1 MHSRSSRPT
10 TQRAR
15 RAEPDESAADVPV
28 RPAPR
33 QYDRAVRRIR
43 RQLDGVG
50 TADAE
55 TVDSTLA
62 GSLESLDDALN
73 YRDWIV
79 DLAAPHLGQ
88 RLLEIG
94 AGHGTFT
101 ERFAEAGTVV
111 AVEPGTDA
119 AARLDAR
126 FAGDDRVT
134 TVTGVA
140 SDVVHDGFDA
150 AVMINVLEHI
160 DDEVAVLAELHDRL
174 TNDGRLVLWV
184 PAFMTLFSDF
194 DRRLGHHRR
203 YRRPGLEQLVEA
215 NGFEVVTSRYV
226 NLPGWF
232 SWLLMVRL
240 LNIEPTNPT
249 TVRLFDQRIV
259 PVVRWVEERVRPP
272 FGQSIFLVARRVE

>member
-1 MHSRSSRPT
+1 M
-10 TQRAR
+10 
-15 RAEPDESAADVPV
+15 
-28 RPAPR
+28 R
-33 QYDRAVRRIR
+33 QYDRPVRRIR
-43 RQLDGVG
+43 RQV
-50 TADAE
+50 ADAGAADAD

-79 DLAAPHLGQ
+79 DLAAPHLGE

-101 ERFAEAGTVV
+101 ERFVEFGSVV
-111 AVEPGTDA
+111 AVEPGADA
-119 AARLDAR
+119 ASRLASRFDDVDA
-126 FAGDDRVT
+126 AT
-134 TVTGVA
+134 TIAGVA
-140 SDVVHDGFDA
+140 ADVDDDGFDA

-160 DDEVAVLAELHDRL
+160 DDETGVLANLHHRL
-174 TNDGRLVLWV
+174 AADGNLILWV

-203 YRRPGLEQLVEA
+203 YRRPALEQLVEA
-215 NGFEVVTSRYV
+215 NGFEVVTSEYV

-240 LNIEPTNPT
+240 LNIEPTNPST
-249 TVRLFDQRIV
+249 IRLFDQLIV
-259 PVVRWVEERVRPP
+259 PVVRWLEDRVRPP
-272 FGQSIFLVARRVE
+272 FGQSIFLVARRTA